1 LIRWNH
7 PEHGIIMPRD
17 FIPIAESTGLIVP
30 LGAWILRQACAD
42 AASWP
47 AAIAIAVNLSPVQFG
62 KGNIVETVSHVLSQT
77 GLAPGRLEL
86 EITESVLLRD
96 DEPNVSKL
104 HQLKAFGVS
113 IVLDDFGTGYSSLS
127 YLRMFPFDK
136 IKIDRSFVAEIAT
149 RSDCAAIVTAIIG
162 LARCLDMVTT
172 AEGVETNE
180 QFELLRIAG
189 CGQMQGFLFGVPVP
203 ISKLEFNHALADAR
217 VA

>member
-1 LIRWNH
+1 MCCRRPGSL
-7 PEHGIIMPRD
+7 PE
-17 FIPIAESTGLIVP
+17 
-30 LGAWILRQACAD
+30 
-42 AASWP
+42 
-47 AAIAIAVNLSPVQFG
+47 
-62 KGNIVETVSHVLSQT
+62 
-77 GLAPGRLEL
+77 RLEL
-86 EITESVLLRD
+86 EITESVLLRA

-104 HQLKAFGVS
+104 HQLKALGVS

-172 AEGVETNE
+172 AEGVETIE

-189 CGQMQGFLFGVPVP
+189 CGQVQGYLFGGPP
-203 ISKLEFNHALADAR
+203 RSRNCSSIECPTEQNAR